1 MGHFNGENLLGGR
14 VSMRAMVIDDSK
26 AIRRIIGKILKDLG
40 FEVFEAGHGKEAL
53 DKLGEIGVLDLALV
67 DWNMPEMNGYEF
79 LCTIRADAKYND
91 LCVMMVTTESEI
103 SQMAKALEAGANE
116 YLMKP
121 FTKEMI
127 AEKLEIL
134 GLTS

>member
-1 MGHFNGENLLGGR
+1 
-14 VSMRAMVIDDSK
+14 MRAMVIDDSK

-79 LCTIRADAKYND
+79 LCIIWADAKYND

-103 SQMAKALEAGANE
+103 S
-116 YLMKP
+116 
-121 FTKEMI
+121 
-127 AEKLEIL
+127 
-134 GLTS
+134 

>member
-1 MGHFNGENLLGGR
+1 
-14 VSMRAMVIDDSK
+14 MRALVVDDSK

-40 FEVFEAGHGKEAL
+40 FEVFEAGDGKQAL
-53 DKLGEIGVLDLALV
+53 AKLGEIGVPDLALV

-79 LCTIRADAKYND
+79 LCNIRADSKYND
-91 LCVMMVTTESEI
+91 LNVMMVTTESEI

-121 FTKEMI
+121 FTKEMS

>member
-1 MGHFNGENLLGGR
+1 
-14 VSMRAMVIDDSK
+14 MRALVVDDSK
-26 AIRRIIGKILKDLG
+26 AIQRIIGKILKDLG
-40 FEVFEAGHGKEAL
+40 FEVFEAGDGKQAL
-53 DKLGEIGVLDLALV
+53 VKLDETGVPDLALV

-79 LCTIRADAKYND
+79 LCNIRADPRYKN
-91 LCVMMVTTESEI
+91 LNVMMVTTESEI

-134 GLTS
+134 GLTN

>member
-1 MGHFNGENLLGGR
+1 
-14 VSMRAMVIDDSK
+14 MRALVIDDSK
-26 AIRRIIGKILKDLG
+26 AIRRIIGKILRDLG
-40 FEVFEAGHGKEAL
+40 FEVFEAGDGKMAL
-53 DKLGEIGVLDLALV
+53 DKLKEIGTPDLALV
-67 DWNMPEMNGYEF
+67 DWNLPEMTGYEF
-79 LCTIRADAKYND
+79 LCQIRSDSRYND
-91 LCVMMVTTESEI
+91 LCIMMVTTESEI

>member
-1 MGHFNGENLLGGR
+1 MKAL
-14 VSMRAMVIDDSK
+14 VIDDSR
-26 AIRRIIGKILKDLG
+26 AIRRILVKTLKELDID
-40 FEVFEAGHGKEAL
+40 VVEAAHGQEAL
-53 DKLGEIGVLDLALV
+53 DKLESGEATVDLIMV

-79 LCTIRADAKYND
+79 LCQIRSDSRYND
-91 LCVMMVTTESEI
+91 LCIMMVTTESEI

>member
-1 MGHFNGENLLGGR
+1 MGQVR
-14 VSMRAMVIDDSK
+14 VLIVDD
-26 AIRRIIGKILKDLG
+26 AVVVRRMLSDIISSDTDLIVVGTAANGKI
-40 FEVFEAGHGKEAL
+40 AL
-53 DKLGEIGVLDLALV
+53 NKLPQVTPDVVILDL
-67 DWNMPEMNGYEF
+67 DMPEMNGYEF
-79 LCTIRADAKYND
+79 LCNIRADSKYND
-91 LCVMMVTTESEI
+91 LNVMMVTTESEI

>member
-1 MGHFNGENLLGGR
+1 
-14 VSMRAMVIDDSK
+14 MRAMVIDDSK

-79 LCTIRADAKYND
+79 LCTIHQVGTATDGGRKFEFSDEKD
-91 LCVMMVTTESEI
+91 LFVNLRSAGDE
-103 SQMAKALEAGANE
+103 LEG
-116 YLMKP
+116 M
-121 FTKEMI
+121 T
-127 AEKLEIL
+127 
-134 GLTS
+134 

>member
-1 MGHFNGENLLGGR
+1 
-14 VSMRAMVIDDSK
+14 MRAMVIDDSK

-67 DWNMPEMNGYEF
+67 DWNMPEMNGYEL

>member
-1 MGHFNGENLLGGR
+1 
-14 VSMRAMVIDDSK
+14 MRALVVDDSK

-40 FEVFEAGHGKEAL
+40 FEVFEAGDGKQAL
-53 DKLGEIGVLDLALV
+53 TKLGETGVPDLALV

-79 LCTIRADAKYND
+79 LCNIRADPKYNG
-91 LCVMMVTTESEI
+91 LNVMMVTTESEI

-134 GLTS
+134 GLTD